1 MPPPL
6 AIAAVTILLAS
17 AIGAGAAAEQPL
29 GVVVDTDAQQQLVV
43 RFDASVHLLPGAM
56 LAVYGPGKVEKHPL
70 TKEVIVE
77 ARKLVAKIQS
87 LTPSNEDG
95 KVRARVTW
103 SDGTPLS
110 AGLDVVPLPGE
121 AAPNSPPV
129 LGAGTLE
136 FSAPA
141 EGSVRVR
148 LPISDPDG
156 DALSFSWALQGA
168 SGQAGVLD
176 ARTGCLPEV
185 GWTAPGTP
193 GTATLAVVARDPFG
207 QRLELTV
214 KLVAKDEEDLRKREL
229 HAFAGFGGEL
239 QPSFAR
245 LARDADGVWVGIDA
259 GSAAVVRL
267 VPGWTSRLPLAFPP
281 EHLPRRP
288 LAVHVHHHDIYVLD
302 GKKQAVVV
310 FAQDGTPRREFGQF
324 QSASDFALAP
334 DGVAYIADQA
344 AGGVLVY
351 EANGKFRS
359 RLGHADKGDDGFTGL
374 TRIALAA
381 SGELYCL
388 DAAQG
393 QIQRFDRFQ
402 HRLET
407 WALQLDP
414 RNPPL
419 DLALHPKGLLVLLTS
434 GQILQ
439 VNAKGVASESW
450 KGLSECPLVERP
462 GSALCLAV
470 DAGNEAYVA
479 YSEGLLAR
487 YSADGVVSGV
497 RGAGLWG
504 FTRFAADGLGRL
516 FALDPD
522 YGYIYQYDGEG
533 FRVARLGGLAKGGGP
548 LAKPVALAASPDGSA
563 LSVLDAGQ
571 SGVVRFNLRAPA
583 EKPLLFGQPG
593 KNNGQFQDPIA
604 VAMDGLGRTYV
615 LDAKQHRVQVFDAG
629 GAFLYLFGHYDHG
642 KLKDELSEPLKL
654 AVDPR
659 GTAAYVYDD
668 DTYEIKKFALD
679 AQANSGSHVNNS
691 GGKGDGPGQLRAVQG
706 MGCDRLG
713 LLYVI
718 DSSRGDLQLMDFRGS
733 NAIVGPVR
741 KAADLGVRKLESLA
755 LAPDGQFYLFYD
767 GSGVAWRW

>member
-6 AIAAVTILLAS
+6 ALAAVTILLAL
-17 AIGAGAAAEQPL
+17 AGAGIAAEQPL
-29 GVVVDTDAQQQLVV
+29 GVVVEADAHQVVV

-56 LAVYGPGKVEKHPL
+56 LAVYGPGRVEKHPL
-70 TKEVIVE
+70 TKEVIIE
-77 ARKLVAKIQS
+77 ARKLVAKIQA
-87 LTPSNEDG
+87 LGGAFEDG

-103 SDGTPLS
+103 SDGSALG

-121 AAPNSPPV
+121 AALNSPPV
-129 LGAGTLE
+129 LSAGALE
-136 FSAPA
+136 FTAPA

-156 DALSFSWALQGA
+156 DALSFSWALQGG

-176 ARTGCLPEV
+176 ARNGSQPEV

-193 GTATLAVVARDPFG
+193 GKATLTVAARDPFG
-207 QRLELTV
+207 QRLEVTV
-214 KLVAKDEEDLRKREL
+214 TLVAKEEEDVRKREL

-239 QPSFAR
+239 QPSFTR
-245 LARDADGVWVGIDA
+245 LTRDADGVWIGIDA

-267 VPGWTSRLPLAFPP
+267 APGWASRLPLAFPP
-281 EHLPRRP
+281 EHLPKRP
-288 LAVHVHHHDIYVLD
+288 LAVRVHHHDLYVLD
-302 GKKQAVVV
+302 GKRQAVAV
-310 FAQDGTPRREFGQF
+310 FGQDGTPRREFGQF
-324 QSASDFALAP
+324 QSPSDLALAP

-351 EANGKFRS
+351 EANGRFRS
-359 RLGHADKGDDGFTGL
+359 RLGHADKGEDGFTGL

-388 DAAQG
+388 DAVQG

-407 WALQLDP
+407 WTLQLDP
-414 RNPPL
+414 KNPPL
-419 DLALHPKGLLVLLTS
+419 DLAFHPKGLLVLLSS

-439 VNAKGVASESW
+439 LNAKGVASESW
-450 KGLSECPLVERP
+450 KGLGESPLAEHP
-462 GSALCLAV
+462 GSALSLTV
-470 DAGNEAYVA
+470 DAGNETYVT
-479 YSEGLLAR
+479 YSEGMLAR
-487 YSADGVVSGV
+487 YSPEGVVSGV

-504 FTRFAADGLGRL
+504 FTRYAADGLGRL
-516 FALDPD
+516 FALDTD
-522 YGYIYQYDGEG
+522 YGWIYQYDGDG

-548 LAKPVALAASPDGSA
+548 LTKPVALAVSPDGSA

-571 SGVVRFNLRAPA
+571 SGVVRFNLKAPA
-583 EKPLLFGQPG
+583 DKPLLFGQPG
-593 KNNGQFQDPIA
+593 KNNGQFQEPIA
-604 VAMDGLGRTYV
+604 LAMDGLGRTYV

-642 KLKDELSEPLKL
+642 KLKDELSEPLRL

-659 GTAAYVYDD
+659 GTAAYIYDD

-679 AQANSGSHVNNS
+679 AQASSGSHVNNS
-691 GGKGDGPGQLRAVQG
+691 GGKGDGPGQLRSVQG

-733 NAIVGPVR
+733 NAIVGLVR

-755 LAPDGQFYLFYD
+755 LAPDGQVYLFYD
-767 GSGVAWRW
+767 GSGAGWRW

>member
-1 MPPPL
+1 MPPPFP
-6 AIAAVTILLAS
+6 IAAVTFLLAS
-17 AIGAGAAAEQPL
+17 AIGCLAAAEQPL
-29 GVVVDTDAQQQLVV
+29 GVVVEADAQQLVAH
-43 RFDASVHLLPGAM
+43 FDVSVHLLAGSM
-56 LAVYGPGKVEKHPL
+56 LAVYGPGRVEKHPL
-70 TKEVIVE
+70 TKEVIIE
-77 ARKLVAKIQS
+77 ARKLVAKVQA
-87 LTPSNEDG
+87 LTPSLEDG
-95 KVRARVTW
+95 KVRGRVTW
-103 SDGTPLS
+103 SDGSALS
-110 AGLDVVPLPGE
+110 AGLDVVPLPNE

-129 LGAGTLE
+129 LGAGPLE

-148 LPISDPDG
+148 LPIADPDG
-156 DALSFSWALQGA
+156 DALSFSWSLQGA
-168 SGQAGVLD
+168 SGHAGVLD
-176 ARTGCLPEV
+176 ARTGNQPEV
-185 GWTAPGTP
+185 GWTAPGMA
-193 GTATLAVVARDPFG
+193 GSATLTVVARDPFG
-207 QRLELTV
+207 QRLEVTA
-214 KLVAKDEEDLRKREL
+214 KLVAREEDDVRKREL
-229 HAFAGFGGEL
+229 HAFAAFGGEL
-239 QPSFAR
+239 QPSFTR
-245 LARDADGVWVGIDA
+245 LTRDADGVWLGIDA
-259 GSAAVVRL
+259 ASAALVRL
-267 VPGWTSRLPLAFPP
+267 APGWTSRLPLTFPP

-288 LAVHVHHHDIYVLD
+288 LAVRVHHHDIYVLD
-302 GKKQAVVV
+302 GKKQAVLV
-310 FAQDGTPRREFGQF
+310 FAPDGTPRREFGQF
-324 QSASDFALAP
+324 QSPSDLALAP

-388 DAAQG
+388 DAVQG

-407 WALQLDP
+407 WTLQLDP

-419 DLALHPKGLLVLLTS
+419 DLVLHPKGLLVLLAS

-439 VNAKGVASESW
+439 LNPKGVASESW

-462 GSALCLAV
+462 GSALSLTV
-470 DAGNEAYVA
+470 DASNEVFVA
-479 YSEGLLAR
+479 YSEGMLAR
-487 YSADGVVSGV
+487 YSPEGVVSGV

-516 FALDPD
+516 YALDTD
-522 YGYIYQYDGEG
+522 YGYIYQFDGEG

-548 LAKPVALAASPDGSA
+548 LSKPVALAVSPDGAA

-571 SGVVRFNLRAPA
+571 SGVVRFNLKAPA
-583 EKPLLFGQPG
+583 DKPLLFGQPG
-593 KNNGQFQDPIA
+593 KNNGQFQEPIA

-691 GGKGDGPGQLRAVQG
+691 GGKGDGPGQLRSVQG

-741 KAADLGVRKLESLA
+741 KVADLGVRKLESLA
-755 LAPDGQFYLFYD
+755 LAPDGQLYLFYD
-767 GSGVAWRW
+767 GSGVGWRW